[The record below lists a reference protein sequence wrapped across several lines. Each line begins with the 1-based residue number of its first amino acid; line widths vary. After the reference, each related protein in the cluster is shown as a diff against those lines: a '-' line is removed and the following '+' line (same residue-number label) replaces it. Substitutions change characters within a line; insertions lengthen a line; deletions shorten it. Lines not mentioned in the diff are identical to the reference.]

1 MRQLTLFD
9 PEIRYWITKTRNDL
23 DLIIASHAND
33 PWELAQTIDKEK
45 A

>member
-1 MRQLTLFD
+1 LKQLTLFD
-9 PEIRYWITKTRNDL
+9 DEIRLWIAKTRSDL
-23 DLIIASHAND
+23 DWIIATHAND